1 MIMIVSLVISIYLL
15 FKERKKTN
23 QAKFEELHADF
34 TETEEDFEKDKDYE
48 EFNANE
54 YETVRYDK
62 IYQEK
67 QEYLGFIEI
76 EP

>member
-15 FKERKKTN
+15 FKERNQTN
-23 QAKFEELHADF
+23 QAKFDELYADF
-34 TETEEDFEKDKDYE
+34 AEIEEDFEKDDYE

-62 IYQEK
+62 FYQDS
-67 QEYLGFIEI
+67 QEYLEITEI
-76 EP
+76 EL